1 MDHDVCSICMDAD
14 GTLFTGYHN
23 QCVFTVHRECFSRW
37 YEYNRICIIC
47 REPVLDVSR
56 SAIAVGAIV
65 FSLTIIAYGL
75 VFLLLMN
82 ERVKLNRYDT

>member
-1 MDHDVCSICMDAD
+1 MDGDVCSICMDAD

-23 QCVFTVHRECFSRW
+23 QCIFTVHRECFLQW
-37 YEYNRICIIC
+37 YKYNRVCIIC
-47 REPVLDVSR
+47 REPVVDVSR

-75 VFLLLMN
+75 VFLHLMN
-82 ERVKLNRYDT
+82 EHVKLN